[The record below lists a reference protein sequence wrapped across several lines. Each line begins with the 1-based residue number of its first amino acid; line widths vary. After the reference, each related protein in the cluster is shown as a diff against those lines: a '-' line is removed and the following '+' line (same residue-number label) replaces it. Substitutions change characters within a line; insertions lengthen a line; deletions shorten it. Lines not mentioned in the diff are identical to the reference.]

1 MGEQTGKPKPVT
13 ISIRF
18 QPELADEVRALA
30 EEENR
35 SFNGT
40 VVEAV
45 KRYVRTR
52 RPLKRPGPAPSG

>member
-1 MGEQTGKPKPVT
+1 MGEQTEKPKPVT

-18 QPELADEVRALA
+18 SPELAEEVRLLS
-30 EEENR
+30 EEESR

-45 KRYVRTR
+45 KRYVRAR
-52 RPLKRPGPAPSG
+52 RPRVPKEEG